1 MKSHSSK
8 EMYHRKYEY
17 AFDSRVSRALS
28 QRIYLIDSTAPPEGS
43 GEDFHFSIMGNSG
56 IAYDIRIGTKFIS
69 CSCPDHSANGNL
81 CKHLLFV
88 LIRLL
93 KYTHNDVFKNYYMPL
108 VYEDLKNNHF
118 ETQDDTLKR
127 CAFYLEN
134 REKLSKQNKKKL
146 EGADCPICLEE
157 LKDPASGPV
166 VGKAGGEPLLWCKA
180 QCGNFVHQNC
190 FLKWV
195 EKKDGANCVLCRA
208 QWVW

>member
-1 MKSHSSK
+1 
-8 EMYHRKYEY
+8 MYQSNRKYEY

-28 QRIYLIDSTAPPEGS
+28 QRIYLIDSIAPAEGS
-43 GEDFHFSIMGNSG
+43 GEGFYFSIMGNSG
-56 IAYDIRIGTKFIS
+56 TAYDIRIGPKRVS
-69 CSCPDHSANGNL
+69 CSCPDHSANKNL

-93 KYTHNDVFKNYYMPL
+93 KYDHNTVFKNYYMPL
-108 VYEDLKNNHF
+108 VYEDLKDDHF
-118 ETQDDTLKR
+118 AMQDDTLKK

-134 REKLSKQNKKKL
+134 REKLSKKNKKKL

-157 LKDPASGPV
+157 LKDPSTS
-166 VGKAGGEPLLWCKA
+166 GGEPLLWCKG